1 MFHPLCNIQFGDRT
15 FPNHCSLVLI
25 SYTPLFKKILRFSS
39 AFIKPFHLHL
49 VYPCIRTKNNNNKIL
64 E

>member
-1 MFHPLCNIQFGDRT
+1 MKKDT
-15 FPNHCSLVLI
+15 YVLI
-25 SYTPLFKKILRFSS
+25 SYTPLFKKFHRFSS

-49 VYPCIRTKNNNNKIL
+49 VYPCIRTKNNKNKIS

>member
-1 MFHPLCNIQFGDRT
+1 MQHHQTATIYNGLKMKKDT
-15 FPNHCSLVLI
+15 YVLM
-25 SYTPLFKKILRFSS
+25 SYTPLFKKFHRFSS

-49 VYPCIRTKNNNNKIL
+49 VYPCIRTKNNNNKIS

>member
-1 MFHPLCNIQFGDRT
+1 MKKDT
-15 FPNHCSLVLI
+15 YVLI

>member
-1 MFHPLCNIQFGDRT
+1 MQHHQTATICKGLKKKKDT
-15 FPNHCSLVLI
+15 YVLM
-25 SYTPLFKKILRFSS
+25 SYNSLFKKFHRFSS

-49 VYPCIRTKNNNNKIL
+49 VYPCIRTKNNNNKIS